1 MNDDIEFPKNMT
13 NAQRLALKHEEHMAR
28 YRASQPLNKAVRPKP
43 ISQSFSGH
51 LADAADPGISAGVLG
66 GMTHAEMI
74 RKRREE
80 HLSLYRERISREADA
95 ASASSEAGAQ
105 PILPPGSTLIPRHN
119 DAPLTEM
126 ERTKRK
132 REEHLAAYRQ
142 LQNEKREVTEIARR
156 EWVAELERYMAKNRH
171 ALAERERLKLEA
183 VAHLQS
189 LVERTQFRAV
199 DANVGQALKNLH
211 MNNFQEHHIAVLEM
225 NLPELLQWMD
235 IERSQDVTD
244 FIRLIATKESAAQIE
259 RDKADFDQRL
269 LATVVTHLAVLHKKR
284 RQLLWTND
292 YGVVKGM
299 DKWIREIRE
308 LIDDLVHPPVHA
320 QVDYEHCARKVI
332 SWLDSRIPALPTES
346 TVEEMEGGDF
356 ELHCAEILRGA
367 GWTVSHNGRTGD
379 QGVDLIAELNG
390 LRVALQCKRYA
401 SSVGNS
407 AVQEIFAG
415 QKFEMCDVGGVI
427 SNAKFTASAI
437 QLSQTLGVLL
447 VDISELGQ
455 LDSIV
460 RAASS
465 GSRG

>member
-1 MNDDIEFPKNMT
+1 
-13 NAQRLALKHEEHMAR
+13 
-28 YRASQPLNKAVRPKP
+28 
-43 ISQSFSGH
+43 
-51 LADAADPGISAGVLG
+51 
-66 GMTHAEMI
+66 
-74 RKRREE
+74 
-80 HLSLYRERISREADA
+80 
-95 ASASSEAGAQ
+95 
-105 PILPPGSTLIPRHN
+105 
-119 DAPLTEM
+119 
-126 ERTKRK
+126 
-132 REEHLAAYRQ
+132 
-142 LQNEKREVTEIARR
+142 
-156 EWVAELERYMAKNRH
+156 
-171 ALAERERLKLEA
+171 
-183 VAHLQS
+183 
-189 LVERTQFRAV
+189 
-199 DANVGQALKNLH
+199 
-211 MNNFQEHHIAVLEM
+211 M
-225 NLPELLQWMD
+225 NLPELLQWID
-235 IERSQDVTD
+235 IGRSQDVTD
-244 FIRLIATKESAAQIE
+244 FISLIATKESAAQME
-259 RDKADFDQRL
+259 RDTADFDQRL
-269 LATVVTHLAVLHKKR
+269 LATVVTHLAALHKKR

-332 SWLDSRIPALPTES
+332 SWLDSRFPAPLTDS

-356 ELHCAEILRGA
+356 ELHCGEILRGA

-407 AVQEIFAG
+407 AVQQIFAG
-415 QKFEMCDVGGVI
+415 QRFEMCDVGGVI

-437 QLSQTLGVLL
+437 QLAQTLGVLL

-465 GSRG
+465 DRRG